1 MTKTPSFRLAAFV
14 PLALASGS
22 ALAQTGSL
30 SYGPDSAVPVPLG
43 SPLALAILA
52 VILAGLAAWRLRR
65 HPILRVFAVAVP
77 ALLAGL
83 SQLPPNVH
91 AVAISLIQLDDPQG
105 GTVDVPTGPQR
116 FVNETPI
123 AQRIT
128 ALTPPCVN
136 SIQLADSVCEAGG
149 TLLASGQSCDTDFR
163 CPAVTEICDG
173 LDNDFNGLIDDGVT
187 EPEASCP
194 DGQSWACTGI
204 GGWVCQGSTPDC
216 SGKVCGDDG
225 AGGSCGSCSAGQIC
239 DGSGLCV
246 PAT

>member
-14 PLALASGS
+14 VLALASGS

-30 SYGPDSAVPVPLG
+30 SYGPDSAIPVPLG
-43 SPLALAILA
+43 SPLTLAIVA
-52 VILAGLAAWRLRR
+52 VILTGLAAWRLRR
-65 HPILRVFAVAVP
+65 HPVLRVFAV
-77 ALLAGL
+77 
-83 SQLPPNVH
+83 
-91 AVAISLIQLDDPQG
+91 
-105 GTVDVPTGPQR
+105 
-116 FVNETPI
+116 I

-128 ALTPPCVN
+128 ALTPPCEN
-136 SIQLADSVCEAGG
+136 SLQFAAGACEAGG

-204 GGWVCQGSTPDC
+204 GGWVCQGITPDC

-225 AGGSCGSCSAGQIC
+225 TGYFLRLG
-239 DGSGLCV
+239 
-246 PAT
+246 TRR